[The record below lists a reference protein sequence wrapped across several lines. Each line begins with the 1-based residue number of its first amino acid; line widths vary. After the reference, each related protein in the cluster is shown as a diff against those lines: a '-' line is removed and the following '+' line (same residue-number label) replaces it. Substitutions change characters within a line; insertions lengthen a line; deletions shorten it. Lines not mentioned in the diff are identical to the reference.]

1 MIENQLKT
9 FPDNEYIIN
18 RNDIEYNSNKI
29 KSHINMSKNN
39 KENIN
44 KIMKTNNNL
53 YKTNKTKKQKKRV
66 FIS

>member
-9 FPDNEYIIN
+9 FPDNKYIIN

-53 YKTNKTKKQKKRV
+53 YKTNKTKKQKKE
-66 FIS
+66 FY